1 MLSCSSKS
9 SCCLAHLMISS
20 ASFTPHSLP
29 LCRLTFS
36 SLPPRTQPHCR
47 SHGHASA
54 VGRPWV
60 VSIIDASSFI
70 FCRTPFH
77 KNTSVCV
84 FLDYYQVSTTHS
96 SVLSLPNSCRTRH
109 IVFLRISFPEMSP
122 PLQHNSKEGHILD
135 VPLRRL
141 EMQQK
146 YILLTDYRYGW
157 SCPANTRE
165 PRRWRVPAG
174 AYFEV

>member
-1 MLSCSSKS
+1 
-9 SCCLAHLMISS
+9 MISS
-20 ASFTPHSLP
+20 ASFAPHRPHSLP

-36 SLPPRTQPHCR
+36 SLPPRTQPHGR

-54 VGRPWV
+54 VGCPWV
-60 VSIIDASSFI
+60 VSIIIHILPYSFSQKYI
-70 FCRTPFH
+70 CLCLPG
-77 KNTSVCV
+77 
-84 FLDYYQVSTTHS
+84 LLSTTHS
-96 SVLSLPNSCRTRH
+96 SVLSLPNLCRTRH

-122 PLQHNSKEGHILD
+122 PLKHNSKEGYILD

-174 AYFEV
+174 VYFAI

>member
-1 MLSCSSKS
+1 MLSRSSKS

-36 SLPPRTQPHCR
+36 SLPPRTQPHGC

-60 VSIIDASSFI
+60 VSIIIHILPYSFSQKYI
-70 FCRTPFH
+70 CLCLPG
-77 KNTSVCV
+77 S
-84 FLDYYQVSTTHS
+84 LSTTHS

-146 YILLTDYRYGW
+146 YILLTDYCYGW

-174 AYFEV
+174 AYSEV